1 MVNSAHILCRILL
14 NLISTYSLN
23 SAELCGVGQAHFRG
37 NFELQKM
44 ENLLFQTHARRFDLH
59 QTLHVAVVD
68 PLDFIMG
75 VYCVS

>member
-1 MVNSAHILCRILL
+1 MSHIIKPY
-14 NLISTYSLN
+14 IYVFP
-23 SAELCGVGQAHFRG
+23 ELCGVGQAHFRG